1 MIFGGMKMRAAVE
14 ASAVEPVAAIHD
26 WSLWLRQIRAILRI
40 EVKKNFWGRRAILIY
55 MLAAIPVFLTFLVT
69 FIDSHGSADIRR
81 NWTGAQE
88 VFAVIIYRG
97 LILQTIVYFGC
108 AWIFMNLFR
117 GEVVDK
123 SLHYYFLCALRRE
136 VLVAGKYISGL
147 VASTVLFTMTTV
159 GSLFFLYYARGYQ
172 ASVDYLFDGPGIKQ
186 CLAYIG
192 ITILAC
198 VGYGAVFM
206 VIGLFFRNPIIPAL
220 LAYGWEWVN
229 FLLPPLL
236 KKISIIHYLHSLSP
250 IPISE
255 GPLATVV
262 DPTPAWI
269 SIPSMIIFTAVVLIL
284 ASIRIRRME
293 ISYGNE

>member
-1 MIFGGMKMRAAVE
+1 MRAAVE
-14 ASAVEPVAAIHD
+14 AQAVEPVAASHD
-26 WSLWLRQIRAILRI
+26 WSLWMRQIRAILRI
-40 EVKKNFWGRRAILIY
+40 EVKKNFWGRRAVLIY
-55 MLAAIPVFLTFLVT
+55 LLAAIPVLLTFLVT
-69 FIDSHGSADIRR
+69 IVDSDAGSDIRR
-81 NWTGAQE
+81 DWTGAQTA
-88 VFAVIIYRG
+88 FAVVIYRG

-147 VASTVLFTMTTV
+147 VTSVVLFTMTTA
-159 GSLFFLYYARGYQ
+159 GSLFFLYYSRGYP
-172 ASVDYLFDGPGIKQ
+172 ANVNYLFDGPGLKQ
-186 CLAYIG
+186 CLTYVG

-220 LAYGWEWVN
+220 FAYGWEWVN

-236 KKISIIHYLHSLSP
+236 KKISIIHYLNSLSP
-250 IPISE
+250 IPVSDNRI
-255 GPLATVV
+255 LATIA

-269 SIPSMIIFTAVVLIL
+269 SVPSMLIFTVVVLVL
-284 ASIRIRRME
+284 ASVRIRRME
-293 ISYGNE
+293 IKYGNE

>member
-1 MIFGGMKMRAAVE
+1 MSAAMEGV
-14 ASAVEPVAAIHD
+14 AVYREKP
-26 WSLWLRQIRAILRI
+26 LWLRQILAILRI
-40 EVKKNFWGRRAILIY
+40 EVKKNFWGKRAILIY
-55 MLAAIPVFLTFLVT
+55 LLAAIPVLWTFLFAIV
-69 FIDSHGSADIRR
+69 DPRGAVDIRR
-81 NWTGAQE
+81 DWNGSQE
-88 VFAVIIYRG
+88 MFAMVIYWA

-117 GEVVDK
+117 GELVDK

-147 VASTVLFTMTTV
+147 VASTVLFTMTTI

-172 ASVDYLFDGPGIKQ
+172 ASMRYLFDGPGLKQ
-186 CLAYIG
+186 CLAYVG

-220 LAYGWEWVN
+220 LAYGWEWIN

-250 IPISE
+250 IPVNE

-269 SIPSMIIFTAVVLIL
+269 SIPSMIVFTAIVLTL
-284 ASIRIRRME
+284 ASVRIRRME
-293 ISYGNE
+293 INYGNE

>member
-1 MIFGGMKMRAAVE
+1 METAVE
-14 ASAVEPVAAIHD
+14 AQAVEPAAPGYD

-55 MLAAIPVFLTFLVT
+55 LLAAIPVFMTFLVT
-69 FIDSHGSADIRR
+69 IIDSNGSADIRR
-81 NWTGAQE
+81 NWTSAQE
-88 VFAVIIYRG
+88 VFAVILYRG

-123 SLHYYFLCALRRE
+123 SLHYYFLCAMRRE

-147 VASTVLFTMTTV
+147 ITSTVLFTMTTV
-159 GSLFFLYYARGYQ
+159 GSLFFLYYARGYP
-172 ASVDYLFDGPGIKQ
+172 ANVDYLFDGPGLKQ
-186 CLAYIG
+186 CLAYVG
-192 ITILAC
+192 ITVLAC

-220 LAYGWEWVN
+220 LAYGWERIN

-250 IPISE
+250 IPVSE
-255 GPLATVV
+255 SSLARAFATVV

-269 SIPSMIIFTAVVLIL
+269 SVPSMIIFTAVVLVL
-284 ASIRIRRME
+284 ASVRIRRME
-293 ISYGNE
+293 IRYGNE

>member
-1 MIFGGMKMRAAVE
+1 MRAAVE
-14 ASAVEPVAAIHD
+14 SQAVEPVAAGHD
-26 WSLWLRQIRAILRI
+26 WSLWMRQIRAILRI

-55 MLAAIPVFLTFLVT
+55 LLAAIPVFLTFLLTIV
-69 FIDSHGSADIRR
+69 DSQGGADIRK
-81 NWTGAQE
+81 NWTSAQTA
-88 VFAVIIYRG
+88 FAMVIYRG

-147 VASTVLFTMTTV
+147 IVSVVLFTMTTAA
-159 GSLFFLYYARGYQ
+159 SLFFLYYSRGYP
-172 ASVDYLFDGPGIKQ
+172 ASVDYLFDGPGLKQ
-186 CLAYIG
+186 CMTYVG

-250 IPISE
+250 IPVSE

-262 DPTPAWI
+262 NPTPAWI
-269 SIPSMIIFTAVVLIL
+269 SVPSMIVFTAVVLIL
-284 ASIRIRRME
+284 ASVRIRRME
-293 ISYGNE
+293 IKYGNE

>member
-1 MIFGGMKMRAAVE
+1 MKMRAAVE
-14 ASAVEPVAAIHD
+14 AQAVEPVVAGHD
-26 WSLWLRQIRAILRI
+26 WSLWMRQIRAILRI

-55 MLAAIPVFLTFLVT
+55 LLTAIPVFLMFLLTVV
-69 FIDSHGSADIRR
+69 DAQASADIRG
-81 NWTGAQE
+81 NWASAQE
-88 VFAVIIYRG
+88 VFAMVYRI

-123 SLHYYFLCALRRE
+123 SLHYYFLCAVRRE
-136 VLVAGKYISGL
+136 VLVAGKYISGM
-147 VASTVLFTMTTV
+147 VASIVLFTMTTV

-172 ASVDYLFDGPGIKQ
+172 ASVNYLFDGPGLEQ
-186 CLAYIG
+186 CLAYVG

-250 IPISE
+250 IPVNE
-255 GPLATVV
+255 GPLATMV

-269 SIPSMIIFTAVVLIL
+269 SIPSMIVFTAVVLIL
-284 ASIRIRRME
+284 ASVRIRKME
-293 ISYGNE
+293 IKYGNE

>member
-1 MIFGGMKMRAAVE
+1 MNN
-14 ASAVEPVAAIHD
+14 
-26 WSLWLRQIRAILRI
+26 WSLWIRQIRAIMRV
-40 EVKKNFWGRRAILIY
+40 EVKKNFWGKRAILIY
-55 MLAAIPVFLTFLVT
+55 LLAAIPILLTFLLTVV
-69 FIDSHGSADIRR
+69 DPNAGADIRKD
-81 NWTGAQE
+81 WTSAQE
-88 VFAVIIYRG
+88 IFAGIIYKG

-136 VLVAGKYISGL
+136 VLVTGKYISGL
-147 VASTVLFTMTTV
+147 IASTVLFTMTTV
-159 GSLFFLYYARGYQ
+159 GSLFFLYYARGYP
-172 ASVDYLFDGPGIKQ
+172 ANVDYLFDGPGLGQ
-186 CLAYIG
+186 CLAYVG
-192 ITILAC
+192 ITVLAC

-220 LAYGWEWVN
+220 LAYGWERIN

-250 IPISE
+250 IPVSE
-255 GPLATVV
+255 SSLARAFATVA

-269 SIPSMIIFTAVVLIL
+269 SVPSMIIFTAVVL
-284 ASIRIRRME
+284 
-293 ISYGNE
+293 

>member
-1 MIFGGMKMRAAVE
+1 MSAAVE
-14 ASAVEPVAAIHD
+14 VQEVKPVASGHD

-40 EVKKNFWGRRAILIY
+40 EVKKNFWGKRAMLIY
-55 MLAAIPVFLTFLVT
+55 LLAAIPVFLTFLLSVV
-69 FIDSHGSADIRR
+69 DAEHGGADIRK
-81 NWTGAQE
+81 NWPGAQLA
-88 VFAVIIYRG
+88 FAMIIYRG

-147 VASTVLFTMTTV
+147 VASTVLFTMTTI

-172 ASVDYLFDGPGIKQ
+172 ASMHYLFDGPGLKQ
-186 CLAYIG
+186 CLDYVG

-220 LAYGWEWVN
+220 LAYGWEWIN
-229 FLLPPLL
+229 FLLPPTL
-236 KKISIIHYLHSLSP
+236 KRISIIHYLHSLVP
-250 IPISE
+250 VPVSE
-255 GPLATVV
+255 GPFATVV
-262 DPTPAWI
+262 EPTSPWLAV
-269 SIPSMIIFTAVVLIL
+269 PGLVLLTLVVLVI
-284 ASIRIRRME
+284 ASWKIRRME
-293 ISYGNE
+293 IGYGNE

>member
-1 MIFGGMKMRAAVE
+1 MKMN
-14 ASAVEPVAAIHD
+14 D
-26 WSLWLRQIRAILRI
+26 WSLWMRQIRAILRI
-40 EVKKNFWGRRAILIY
+40 EVKKSFWGKRALLIY
-55 MLAAIPVFLTFLVT
+55 LLAAIPVLLTFLLAIV
-69 FIDSHGSADIRR
+69 DPHASADIRS
-81 NWTGAQE
+81 NWTRAQE
-88 VFAVIIYRG
+88 IFAAIIYRG

-147 VASTVLFTMTTV
+147 VASIVLFTMSTV

-172 ASVDYLFDGPGIKQ
+172 ANMDYLFDGPGLKQ
-186 CLAYIG
+186 CLTYVG

-220 LAYGWEWVN
+220 LAYGWEWAN
-229 FLLPPLL
+229 FLMPPLL

-250 IPISE
+250 IPVSE
-255 GPLATVV
+255 GPFATVV

-269 SIPSMIIFTAVVLIL
+269 SVPSMIVFTAIVLFM
-284 ASIRIRRME
+284 ASVSIRKME
-293 ISYGNE
+293 IRYGNE

>member
-1 MIFGGMKMRAAVE
+1 MKMRAAVE
-14 ASAVEPVAAIHD
+14 TQAVEPVAPGHD
-26 WSLWLRQIRAILRI
+26 WSLWMRQIRAILRI

-55 MLAAIPVFLTFLVT
+55 LLAAIPVFLTFLLAVA
-69 FIDSHGSADIRR
+69 DSRGGADIRTK
-81 NWTGAQE
+81 WTAAQTA
-88 VFAVIIYRG
+88 FAVVIYRG

-147 VASTVLFTMTTV
+147 VASVVLFTMTTV
-159 GSLFFLYYARGYQ
+159 GSLFFLYYARGYP
-172 ASVDYLFDGPGIKQ
+172 ANVDYLFDGPGLKQ
-186 CLAYIG
+186 CLAYVG

-250 IPISE
+250 IPVSE

-269 SIPSMIIFTAVVLIL
+269 SVPSMLIFTAVVLIL
-284 ASIRIRRME
+284 ASVRIRRME
-293 ISYGNE
+293 IRYGNE